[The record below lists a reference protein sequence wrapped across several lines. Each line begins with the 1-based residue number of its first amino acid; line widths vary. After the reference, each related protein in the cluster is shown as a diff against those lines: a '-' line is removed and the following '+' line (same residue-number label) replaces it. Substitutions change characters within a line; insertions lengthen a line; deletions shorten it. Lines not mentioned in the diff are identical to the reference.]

1 VRASVTTA
9 PGRTWRSKEDVVTTG
24 LPKETVPGTSVTQVT
39 AAVGTADVARTV
51 AGLRATFASG
61 RTQNTAW
68 RIRQLRA
75 IERMLDEREHQIV
88 AALGEDLGRLPA
100 EGWLGDVAS
109 TNAEAAFARKH
120 VRKWVKRRPTR
131 LSLTSRPG
139 RGWYQYE
146 PLGVVLIIGPWNYP
160 FNLTV
165 APLVA
170 AVSAGN
176 CAVIKPSEH
185 APASSRLLATLVP
198 QYLDTDAVVVVEG
211 DADMTQT
218 LLAQGFDHAFF
229 TGGTE
234 IGKRVMEAAAPHLTP
249 VTLELG
255 GKSPVIV
262 MRHADLEVAA
272 RRIAWVKLLNS
283 GQTCIAPDYVLVERP
298 VRDRLVDALIETM
311 RGFRAEEPAPTM
323 RIVNRQQYDRLVAM
337 IENSDGDLVLGGR
350 GDADTLGIE
359 LTVIVDPSPDSPVM
373 ESEIFGPVLPV
384 LTVDSLGGAIRF
396 VNARPKPLATY
407 LFTKSAAERDR
418 VLTEVSCGGVVI
430 NHVAMH
436 CLAPQLPFGGV
447 GPSGMGAYHGR
458 WGFETLSHR
467 KAVMVKRSRPDPSL
481 VYPPYTEKKLKLL
494 KRLF

>member
-1 VRASVTTA
+1 M
-9 PGRTWRSKEDVVTTG
+9 TTG
-24 LPKETVPGTSVTQVT
+24 LPKETVPAAGVTQVT
-39 AAVGTADVARTV
+39 TAVGAADVERTV
-51 AGLRATFASG
+51 AGLRAMFGSG
-61 RTQNTAW
+61 RTQDTAW

-75 IERMLDEREHQIV
+75 IERMLDEREHEIV
-88 AALGEDLGRLPA
+88 AALGEDLGRPRA
-100 EGWLGDVAS
+100 EAWLADIAS
-109 TNAEAAFARKH
+109 TKAEAAFARKH
-120 VRKWVKRRPTR
+120 LRTWVKRRRAP
-131 LSLTSRPG
+131 LSLSLLPG

-146 PLGVVLIIGPWNYP
+146 PLGVVLIIGAWNYP
-160 FNLTV
+160 FNVTL

-198 QYLDTDAVVVVEG
+198 QYLDAGAVAVVEG
-211 DADMTQT
+211 DAEVTQA

-234 IGKRVMEAAAPHLTP
+234 IGKRVMQAAAPHLTP

-262 MRHADLEVAA
+262 MRNADLEVAA

-298 VRDRLVDALIETM
+298 VRDRLVGAIVETV
-311 RGFRAEEPAPTM
+311 RAFRAAEASPAM

-337 IENSDGDLVLGGR
+337 IENSDGELVLGGS
-350 GDADTLGIE
+350 GDAHTLGIE
-359 LTVIVDPSPDSPVM
+359 PTVIVDPSPDSPVM
-373 ESEIFGPVLPV
+373 ATEIFGPVLPV
-384 LTVDSLGGAIRF
+384 LTVDSLGEAIRF
-396 VNARPKPLATY
+396 VNARPKPLAIY
-407 LFTKSAAERDR
+407 LFTKSAAERR
-418 VLTEVSCGGVVI
+418 QALAEISSGGAVI

-467 KAVMVKRSRPDPSL
+467 KAVLVKPSRPDPSL

-494 KRLF
+494 RRFF